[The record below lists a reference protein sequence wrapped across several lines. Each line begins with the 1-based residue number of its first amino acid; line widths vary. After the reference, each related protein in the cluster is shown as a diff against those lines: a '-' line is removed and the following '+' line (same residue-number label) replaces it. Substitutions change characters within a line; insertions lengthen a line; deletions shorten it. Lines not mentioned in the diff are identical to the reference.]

1 MQEPL
6 ENRSEWLSRL
16 HQAGRSLSDAMVMF
30 HYAAAERLGLGPTDW
45 KTLGLLEQHGPMT
58 AGDLAKWTKLAP
70 ASVTGIIDRL
80 ERAGWLERRPHDEDR
95 RRVVVELAAREDD
108 AARNVLFGPMLA
120 RLEELYSGYTV
131 EQLAFLTEALEA
143 MAKIQS
149 EAVGEIQTGRT

>member
-1 MQEPL
+1 
-6 ENRSEWLSRL
+6 
-16 HQAGRSLSDAMVMF
+16 MVMF

-80 ERAGWLERRPHDEDR
+80 ERGGWLERRPHDEDR
-95 RRVVVELAAREDD
+95 RRVVIGLVAKEDD
-108 AARNVLFGPMLA
+108 AARDVLFGPLLT

-131 EQLAFLTEALEA
+131 EQLAFLAEALEA

-149 EAVGEIQTGRT
+149 EAIGSVQTGRS